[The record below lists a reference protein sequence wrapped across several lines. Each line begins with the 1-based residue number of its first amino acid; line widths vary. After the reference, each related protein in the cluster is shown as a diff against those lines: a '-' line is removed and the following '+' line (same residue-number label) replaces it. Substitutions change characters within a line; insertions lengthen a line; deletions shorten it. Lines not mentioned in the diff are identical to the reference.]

1 LTSYVLDASVA
12 AKWFLAADEPL
23 STEALQLLRAYTSGA
38 TAFLVPDLFFS
49 EFANV
54 LWKAEQRGRCNAL
67 TADAA
72 LKEIIQRN
80 IPTFPAAGL
89 IQPALQLARAY
100 RRAVYD
106 CVYVALAVQTN
117 TRLVTADERLVNSL
131 AGQLPVTWL
140 GMVS

>member
-1 LTSYVLDASVA
+1 MTSYVLDASVA

-23 STEALQLLRAYTSGA
+23 STEALQLLRGYTSGG

-54 LWKAEQRGRCNAL
+54 LWKAEKRGRCSAL

-80 IPTFPAAGL
+80 FPTFPSAGL
-89 IQPALQLARAY
+89 IQPALLLARAY

-106 CVYVALAVQTN
+106 CVYIALAVQTN